1 MTTSPWWPAD
11 APDAP
16 ESRLELLGWDTG
28 WREAFDEHASAGAI
42 PARVSRVDRGACTN
56 LAGDGTVR
64 ALVPSRDLAPAVGD
78 WAAVD
83 PSTSQS
89 DAVLRAI
96 LPRRTHFT
104 RHAAGEET
112 TEQVVAANIDNVFIV
127 NALDQ
132 RDSPRRVERYLA
144 LAWQSGANPIV
155 VLTKADL
162 RDDVEAAVAEIEN
175 VTFGVPVHAV
185 SALDGGGLPG
195 LDAYHANGETVALIG
210 LSGAGKS
217 TLINALL
224 GEERMPTAEVRDDG
238 RGRHTTTHRELLP
251 LPGGGVLIDTPGMRS
266 VGLWEAE
273 EGVEQTFADIEALA
287 EQCRFSDC
295 THVHEPGC
303 AVQAAIADGRL
314 DAERLQSYEKLL
326 AELRFQERKL
336 DARARSEERKHWR
349 QLSKDMRKTPP
360 WSGRR

>member
-1 MTTSPWWPAD
+1 VTTSPWWPAD
-11 APDAP
+11 TPDAP
-16 ESRLELLGWDTG
+16 ESRLELLGWDAA
-28 WREAFDEHASAGAI
+28 WREAFDAQAAGDAI
-42 PARVSRVDRGACTN
+42 PARVSRVDRGACTT
-56 LAGDGTVR
+56 LAADGTVR
-64 ALVPSRDLAPAVGD
+64 ALVPSRDLTPAVGD
-78 WAAVD
+78 WTAVE
-83 PSTSQS
+83 PATPQS

-112 TEQVVAANIDNVFIV
+112 AEQVVAANIDNVFIV

-144 LAWQSGANPIV
+144 LAWQSGANPVV

-162 RDDVEAAVAEIEN
+162 RNDLEAAVVEIEA

-185 SALDGGGLPG
+185 SARDGSGLAD
-195 LDAYHANGETVALIG
+195 LDAYHARGETVALIG

-217 TLINALL
+217 TLINALM
-224 GEERMPTAEVRDDG
+224 GEERMATADVREDG

-273 EGVEQTFADIEALA
+273 EGVEQTFADIEELA
-287 EQCRFSDC
+287 EHCRFSDC

-314 DAERLQSYEKLL
+314 DAERLRSYEKLL
-326 AELRFQERKL
+326 AELRFQERKI
-336 DARARSEERKHWR
+336 DARARSDERKHWR
-349 QLSKDMRKTPP
+349 ALSKEMRQTPP
-360 WSGRR
+360 WSGRK